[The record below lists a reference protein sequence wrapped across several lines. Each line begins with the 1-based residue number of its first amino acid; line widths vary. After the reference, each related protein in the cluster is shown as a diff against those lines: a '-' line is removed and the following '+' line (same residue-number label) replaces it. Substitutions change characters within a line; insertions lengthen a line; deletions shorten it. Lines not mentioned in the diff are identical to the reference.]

1 MVDLAQ
7 PSSALAEFVETLAL
21 IDHHVHGAFGADG
34 TRSRFEN
41 ALNEGSTDPLPDFVS
56 GFDSQLGFAVRRF
69 CAPLLDLEPHAPA
82 DEYWARRVELG
93 EQEVN
98 RRFLGSA
105 GVSDWVVDTGYA
117 GPDSY
122 GLAEMTAMTGS
133 PCHEIVRLETI
144 AEGII
149 TDGSADYA
157 LRFRSELAVAVAR
170 GAVGSKT
177 VFAYRSGFDIDQS
190 RPSEAD
196 VSSAASAWHRSTRD
210 GVRPRLT
217 DPVLL
222 AFGLFA
228 AVDAGLPLQ
237 IHVGFGDR
245 DLDLHRANPML
256 LLPFLRNPE
265 VTRVPVL
272 LLHCYPFEREA
283 GYLAQSFANVYL
295 DVGLALNYLGARS
308 VELVARSYELAPF
321 AKVLYSSDAWGP
333 SELHYL
339 GARLW
344 RNAVSTVIGGWV
356 ARGDW
361 SLHDAQRVI
370 QLSASG
376 NARRA
381 YGLEPIA

>member
-93 EQEVN
+93 EREVN

-105 GVSDWVVDTGYA
+105 GVSDWVIDTGYA

-157 LRFRSELAVAVAR
+157 LRLRSELAVAVAR

-177 VFAYRSGFDIDQS
+177 VLAYRSGFDIDQS

-196 VSSAASAWHRSTRD
+196 VSSAASALSCIRRAGLCFHESSLREMSMGRSTGCMI
-210 GVRPRLT
+210 GVSAGGKGNGTSHSLLR
-217 DPVLL
+217 VLP
-222 AFGLFA
+222 
-228 AVDAGLPLQ
+228 AGK
-237 IHVGFGDR
+237 
-245 DLDLHRANPML
+245 
-256 LLPFLRNPE
+256 
-265 VTRVPVL
+265 
-272 LLHCYPFEREA
+272 
-283 GYLAQSFANVYL
+283 
-295 DVGLALNYLGARS
+295 RS
-308 VELVARSYELAPF
+308 MRTCR
-321 AKVLYSSDAWGP
+321 WG
-333 SELHYL
+333 SIT
-339 GARLW
+339 A
-344 RNAVSTVIGGWV
+344 GGWRTE
-356 ARGDW
+356 AR
-361 SLHDAQRVI
+361 
-370 QLSASG
+370 
-376 NARRA
+376 
-381 YGLEPIA
+381 